1 MVGVIKSELG
11 HQIGLNGKPVGFRGN
26 CNVAANDK
34 GSKAAKM
41 MQSSSVKLRK
51 ELGPKSDLK
60 K

>member
-41 MQSSSVKLRK
+41 MQSSSVKNWV
-51 ELGPKSDLK
+51 LK
-60 K
+60 VT